1 MTSPGTAPSSVTVVG
16 GGVVG
21 LVCAHYLSAAGLR
34 VTVLERDRLGSGAS
48 RGNAGEVCPD
58 LVEPLAAP
66 GVIGTALRG
75 LHRPDSALAVHP
87 STSAAL
93 LRFLVRFGLRATA
106 RHYDRGASALG
117 ALAQGTFGLFEEL
130 EALGVDG
137 DAHKDGFLFAFP
149 SREYAAKALTAFRG
163 LGAPIATGGLLT
175 GAALADTEP
184 ALTEGAR
191 AGFVVDDQWS
201 LDPGLFVD
209 RLAERLRRQ
218 GVELV
223 EGARVSAVTDR
234 AGRTE
239 VRTSAGTYRG
249 DAVVVAAGIWSREL
263 VRGLGVDID
272 LVAGKGYSFSV
283 AAEPPPARLVHLGA
297 AKVVLTPMGK
307 RVRVAGTMEFERDPD
322 RFRRRRV
329 EAIVAAA
336 RPYLRHADWDD
347 LQEEWVGPR
356 PMTPDGLP
364 LIGRVPGHSRVLLAT
379 GHNMLGLMLAPATG
393 RLVAGLLTGDADPAL
408 SSAFAPVRCA
418 RRYPWRAHGNSP
430 VNSPV

>member
-1 MTSPGTAPSSVTVVG
+1 MRRPAPNWCASSSASGCAPPHATTTAARARSARSSK
-16 GGVVG
+16 
-21 LVCAHYLSAAGLR
+21 
-34 VTVLERDRLGSGAS
+34 
-48 RGNAGEVCPD
+48 
-58 LVEPLAAP
+58 
-66 GVIGTALRG
+66 
-75 LHRPDSALAVHP
+75 
-87 STSAAL
+87 
-93 LRFLVRFGLRATA
+93 
-106 RHYDRGASALG
+106 
-117 ALAQGTFGLFEEL
+117 GTFELFEEL

-137 DAHKDGFLFAFP
+137 QAHKDGFLFAFP
-149 SREYAAKALTAFRG
+149 SRAYAAKALTAFRR
-163 LGAPIATGGLLT
+163 LGAPIAAGGVLT
-175 GAALADTEP
+175 GDALADTEP

-223 EGARVSAVTDR
+223 EGARVSAVSER
-234 AGRTE
+234 AGRAE
-239 VRTSAGTYRG
+239 VRTSAGTYRS

-263 VRGLGVDID
+263 VRGLGVDLD

-283 AAEPPPARLVHLGA
+283 AAEPPPSRLVHLGA

-408 SSAFAPVRCA
+408 SSRFDPVRCA
-418 RRYPWRAHGNSP
+418 RRYPWRVHGILN
-430 VNSPV
+430 

>member
-1 MTSPGTAPSSVTVVG
+1 MTSPDTPPATVTVVG

-21 LVCAHYLSAAGLR
+21 LACAHYLSAAGLR

-87 STSAAL
+87 PAGAEL
-93 LRFLVRFGLRATA
+93 LRFLVRFGLLATS
-106 RHYDRGASALG
+106 RHYMRGAAALG
-117 ALAQGTFGLFEEL
+117 ALAKGTFGLFEEL
-130 EALGVDG
+130 EAAGVDG
-137 DAHKDGFLFAFP
+137 EAHKDGFLFAFP
-149 SREYAAKALTAFRG
+149 SREYAAEALTAFRR
-163 LGAPIATGGLLT
+163 LDAPIAPGGVLEGT
-175 GAALADTEP
+175 RLAEAEP
-184 ALTEGAR
+184 SLTEGAR
-191 AGFVVDDQWS
+191 AGFVVERQWS
-201 LDPGLFVD
+201 LDPSLFVD
-209 RLAERLRRQ
+209 RLAEQLRGQ

-234 AGRTE
+234 GGRTE
-239 VRTSAGTYRG
+239 VRTSAGTYRS
-249 DAVVVAAGIWSREL
+249 DAVVIAAGVWSREL
-263 VRGLGVDID
+263 VRGLGLDVD

-283 AAEPPPARLVHLGA
+283 AAEPPPSRLVHLGA

-307 RVRVAGTMEFERDPD
+307 RVRVAGTMEFERDAD
-322 RFRRRRV
+322 RFRQRRI

-347 LQEEWVGPR
+347 RQEEWVGPR

-364 LIGRVPGHSRVLLAT
+364 LIGPVPGHPRVLLAT

-393 RLVAGLLTGDADPAL
+393 RLVAGLLTGTADSAL
-408 SSAFAPVRCA
+408 SSAFAPVRSV
-418 RRYPWRAHGNSP
+418 RRYSWRVRATHGR
-430 VNSPV
+430 